1 MGLLTTLDEESAYKS
16 VISIR
21 QKKIKPKMDTE
32 YKKQIRDAQAIYS
45 LEFEKA
51 EYTEEEKKDIDAFD
65 RMMAEQKELKKRKQE
80 AIETFM
86 QLNGLKWLYDR

>member
-1 MGLLTTLDEESAYKS
+1 MYAHMDTHPYTCAYHRHNNNKE
-16 VISIR
+16 
-21 QKKIKPKMDTE
+21 QKRKMDTE

-86 QLNGLKWLYDR
+86 QLNGLK